1 MKIVDERILQC
12 KHKIY
17 AEMSLILRAILI
29 LSVLIKVLFLGQP
42 MQDCLLEYG
51 LFLATTLYQG
61 VRARQQKISML
72 AQDEREVLV
81 KEKIH
86 SDIFLCAYY
95 VVVFSF
101 LLKILLTHQTLADC
115 ATEFIILIGTPIYQ
129 TVRSRQLGVVLTPNP
144 RAAISWQRNAISAV
158 LGLITLA
165 VVLFFTE
172 TPTKPIRIFV
182 AIATYVI
189 CFVAIRFLFVHI
201 EEKRMKKLEREFDE
215 E

>member
-17 AEMSLILRAILI
+17 AEMCLILRAILI
-29 LSVLIKVLFLGQP
+29 LSVLIKVLFLGQH

-61 VRARQQKISML
+61 VRTRQQKISML
-72 AQDEREVLV
+72 EQDEREVLV
-81 KEKIH
+81 KEKID

-95 VVVFSF
+95 VVVLSF
-101 LLKILLTHQTLADC
+101 LLKTLLAHQSLADC
-115 ATEFIILIGTPIYQ
+115 ATEFIILIGTPLYQ

-144 RAAISWQRNAISAV
+144 RAAISWKRNVAAAV
-158 LGLITLA
+158 LGLIVLA
-165 VVLFFTE
+165 AALFFTE
-172 TPTKPIRIFV
+172 TPAKPMDVMVSIG
-182 AIATYVI
+182 TYVI
-189 CFVAIRFLFVHI
+189 CFVAHRALFVRV
-201 EEKRMKKLEREFDE
+201 EEKRMKKLEQEFDE